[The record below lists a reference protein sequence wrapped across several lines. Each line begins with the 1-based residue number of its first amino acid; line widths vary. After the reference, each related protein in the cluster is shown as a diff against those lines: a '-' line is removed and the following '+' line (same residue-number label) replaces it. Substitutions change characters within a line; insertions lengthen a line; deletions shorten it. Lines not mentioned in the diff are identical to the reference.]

1 MRGVSWIA
9 ILGVAI
15 ILGLF
20 AASNRE
26 AVSLGLWPLPF
37 LVGLPL
43 YLVVFAAIIAGFL
56 VGAVTAWAAGARRRR
71 ELRRCRRRNEAL
83 ARELAATQS
92 QLNVAPL
99 DKATGNN
106 QATRPAAAL
115 PAIR

>member
-1 MRGVSWIA
+1 MKVVYWTA
-9 ILGVAI
+9 ILGLAI

-43 YLVVFAAIIAGFL
+43 YLVVFAAVIAGFL
-56 VGAVTAWAAGARRRR
+56 VGALTTWAAGARRRR

-83 ARELAATQS
+83 ARELAATQA
-92 QLNVAPL
+92 QINE
-99 DKATGNN
+99 
-106 QATRPAAAL
+106 ATRPAAAVL